1 MQTIGPKMDTSRL
14 LGCGG
19 EKCGLDWPV
28 EAQLHKLL
36 TFSVLP
42 ALPTTNTGPVK
53 DGLHNCIYIR
63 FYRPGSPAGAFGI
76 PAITLV
82 VITH

>member
-1 MQTIGPKMDTSRL
+1 MDTSRL
-14 LGCGG
+14 LGCGK
-19 EKCGLDWPV
+19 KCGLDWLQPV

-42 ALPTTNTGPVK
+42 AVPTTNTGPVK
-53 DGLHNCIYIR
+53 DGLHNYIYIC
-63 FYRPGSPAGAFGI
+63 FYRPGSPAGAFGM
-76 PAITLV
+76 PVITLV